1 MGERINWWWDT
12 NWQYNDV
19 LSLIWNLNNIV
30 LQKKG
35 QLNFIISKEFI
46 GKATILFFFLPNSN
60 ILQYFFHLDA
70 DNEANV
76 CFFFFYPEWR
86 IRRNSAFGWVDC
98 EFALL
103 HRITLTCII
112 MCLSLF
118 LFKAL
123 SKQWLGTNRAK
134 LRQELHL

>member
-1 MGERINWWWDT
+1 M
-12 NWQYNDV
+12 
-19 LSLIWNLNNIV
+19 

-76 CFFFFYPEWR
+76 CCFFFT
-86 IRRNSAFGWVDC
+86 RNEESGETARLA
-98 EFALL
+98 ELTANL
-103 HRITLTCII
+103 HYCIV
-112 MCLSLF
+112 
-118 LFKAL
+118 
-123 SKQWLGTNRAK
+123 
-134 LRQELHL
+134 LH